1 MPGEKIWREEF
12 TKIIEFAVEKE
23 ATRLVNKK
31 YNANWL
37 DTQESNYVPKF
48 KAVDEN
54 DATFMGRLL
63 RNIVEQI
70 SRGFYLDATSSWYDL
85 AGNQIFGL
93 RYINFLY
100 DYLGPTFL
108 VGLDKLIV
116 YNIVAEIR
124 SLYKEYGLVIGGGSV
139 T

>member
-1 MPGEKIWREEF
+1 
-12 TKIIEFAVEKE
+12 
-23 ATRLVNKK
+23 
-31 YNANWL
+31 
-37 DTQESNYVPKF
+37 
-48 KAVDEN
+48 
-54 DATFMGRLL
+54 MGRLL

-139 T
+139 TQKLKEKARRENKQLIDGLAMFEETLNGNFENLSLNNMKSYTNLIKLVQPLQG